1 MYRAWYTIFFQL
13 CYKLSV
19 LEGKLIVINR
29 RKSELRAATEG
40 SEIEKANNTLFDPI
54 IETRIMCSV
63 LLLLTFVSKNKS
75 VVVI

>member
-40 SEIEKANNTLFDPI
+40 SEIEKANNTLFDPR

-63 LLLLTFVSKNKS
+63 LLLLTFMSKNKS

>member
-63 LLLLTFVSKNKS
+63 LLLLTFMSKNKC